1 MATGFP
7 TKANWS
13 AGDLLTA
20 SQMDDLAGTVNVLQN
35 SNYPVAAGK
44 NALINGNFDI
54 WQRGT
59 SSSATSG
66 YLTAD
71 RWYCYSGGAI
81 TWSQETTTV
90 PSGSR
95 YCMKMLT
102 AASVQPILY
111 QAIETANAIIYA
123 GQSVTLSTQIQAS
136 VSTGYT
142 LDIQYSTSV
151 DVGIAGSWTTITATS
166 GGTGTAVSGSFTTVS
181 GVYAIP
187 STAKS
192 LMVRVYPT
200 LPVASGVSLYVG
212 KIQMELGTVV
222 TNFAR
227 NGGTLQGEVAACRYY
242 YRRTTGDATAL
253 YQQMTGTGYAADTAN
268 VTCPV
273 IFDTPMRATPSS
285 VEYSTLRLSDGTNAP
300 TVINITITS
309 VLSNKFAIA
318 LNVSTSAATQFRPYA
333 LQGNNSASA
342 YLGWSAEL

>member
-1 MATGFP
+1 MAVGFP
-7 TKANWS
+7 TKSNWA
-13 AGDLLTA
+13 AGDILTA
-20 SQMDDLAGTVNVLQN
+20 AQMDDLAGTVNVLQN

-44 NALINGNFDI
+44 NALINGNFDV
-54 WQRGT
+54 WQRST

-142 LDIQYSTSV
+142 VDIQYSTSV
-151 DVGIAGSWTTITATS
+151 DVGVAGSWTTITATS

-227 NGGTLQGEVAACRYY
+227 NGGTLQGELQACQRYY
-242 YRRTTGDATAL
+242 VRFAGNGSYSTYGW
-253 YQQMTGTGYAADTAN
+253 GTGNSTTNADINIAL
-268 VTCPV
+268 PV
-273 IFDTPMRATPSS
+273 QMRTNPATID
-285 VEYSTLRLSDGTNAP
+285 YSGVGASDGVNASITP
-300 TVINITITS
+300 TSIVFLDGVQSRANIRIAVASGIT
-309 VLSNKFAIA
+309 
-318 LNVSTSAATQFRPYA
+318 QYRPYA
-333 LQGNNSASA
+333 CINNNNTAG
-342 YLGWSAEL
+342 YIGFSAEL